1 MFRRILGLVAAVAA
15 THAWADYPVV
25 VLNSAAANIT
35 LIDQSTRQVTE
46 TYAVGKEPH
55 HLMPTPDGKTLLVA
69 NSVSNN
75 LMFVDPKTG
84 KVTKTLEGIEDPYQL
99 GFSPDGKWFVT
110 NGLRLD
116 RVDIYSYANG
126 NYTLAKRIPLGKTPS
141 HMTFSSDSKLVF
153 ITLQDSNE
161 LAAIDL
167 ATQQVAWKMPVGKTP
182 AGLWLTPHDQY
193 LLIGMTGEDNVE
205 VVDWRNRTIV
215 KRIQTG
221 RGAHNF
227 RPANDGRHVFV
238 TNRVDSTISL
248 LDEISLTK
256 VKDITGLRPG
266 PDDMELTPDGHYLW
280 VTFRFSKSVGV
291 IDLTTDKLVSVIPV
305 GRSPHGLYF
314 YNRRPWM
321 N

>member
-1 MFRRILGLVAAVAA
+1 MFQRLAGLFAVTLAS
-15 THAWADYPVV
+15 HAWANYPVV
-25 VLNSAAANIT
+25 VLNSAAASIS
-35 LIDQSTRQVTE
+35 LIDPQTKSVTE

-69 NSVSNN
+69 NSVSNS
-75 LMFVDPKTG
+75 LMFVDPSTG

-110 NGLRLD
+110 NGLRLN
-116 RVDIYSYANG
+116 RVDIYQYANG
-126 NYTLAKRIPLGKTPS
+126 GLTLARRIPLADTPS
-141 HMTFSSDSKLVF
+141 HMTFTADSKTVF
-153 ITLQDSNE
+153 VTLQDSDE
-161 LAAIDL
+161 LAAINL
-167 ATQQVAWKMPVGKTP
+167 PTQRVLWKMHVGKTP

-205 VVDWRNRTIV
+205 VIDWRNRTIV
-215 KRIQTG
+215 KRITTG

-227 RPANDGRHVFV
+227 RPLNDGRHVFV
-238 TNRVDSTISL
+238 TNRVESTISE

-266 PDDMELTPDGHYLW
+266 PDDMELTPDDRYLW

-291 IDLTTDKLVSVIPV
+291 IDLATDKLVSVIPV